1 VAAVIVAGEWLGL
14 MLNPAA
20 PALRVRVLLHIA
32 GVLVRG
38 CRSRVTRRRGLR
50 LSSGPRLASPLP
62 RATRKW
68 WGEAT
73 STASDSKRFASWDS
87 NLMTEFHARCGG
99 CGVMIYWHVE
109 RGRLCVYS
117 QLKSCSSSEADA
129 VETAG
134 LGLRPG
140 KWRAVSV
147 TVPAAPSVARR
158 VPVRAPDELP
168 VGLEPRAQA
177 ARSRTSQCICAGQR
191 PVTWAKERGL

>member
-1 VAAVIVAGEWLGL
+1 VIPGDRPVAELLRANRAHHGISGRRIGSVPEPFAQVRQRRLVHVAAVIVAGEWLGL

-134 LGLRPG
+134 LWACGQG
-140 KWRAVSV
+140 S
-147 TVPAAPSVARR
+147 
-158 VPVRAPDELP
+158 
-168 VGLEPRAQA
+168 GG
-177 ARSRTSQCICAGQR
+177 RSA
-191 PVTWAKERGL
+191 